1 MTSPA
6 PLAALAQPLTL
17 TLDMTIVLALV
28 ILTVLLFLTDRLRVD
43 VVAIMVMV
51 ALPLLGIMDG
61 TDAFRGLASN
71 AVISIIAVV
80 IMGRGLDHT
89 GVISKLMRPL
99 MHLAGRSANRIV
111 ILVAGTVAVVSSF
124 MQNVGA
130 AALFL
135 PAIRRLSR
143 HAGVPVSRLLMPV
156 GFSAILGGT
165 VTLVGSSPLIMLND
179 LIQPFGLE
187 PFGLFSVT
195 PVGLALVVTGIAFFV
210 LGGQRLLPAGAPP
223 EDPGEDLMAWY
234 CDLGCMHELRAP
246 WDKNEELYVQD
257 LIDIYCIQVVALSQK
272 GGRDVLMPPDRAIR
286 IAPGAVLA
294 VIGSPARVN
303 EMAAK
308 HGFTVKRELD
318 VFARAMSDEESG
330 VVEALIPPHSRFIG
344 MTVADIR
351 FRHNHLMAPLAVT
364 RHNQTRYCGFWDMV
378 VRAGDSILMHGSWES
393 FHAMRP
399 RRDILFVQSLDH
411 EVLHPEKAGVAVGA
425 FALSTGLVIATDLA
439 LSVCLMT
446 GALAMILGR
455 VLTIDEAYRGVDWRT
470 VFLLGGLIP
479 LGVAMER
486 TGAASWLAGH
496 IMALV
501 GQPAPWVFL
510 FVLGALSTVLS
521 LVVSNV
527 GAVVLLVPLAVDMA
541 TSVGADP
548 RLATLVVA
556 LAASNAFL
564 LPTHQVN
571 ALYMGPGGYR
581 SADYLRT
588 GLPLSVLFLVVL
600 TAMVSFFY

>member
-1 MTSPA
+1 MQTAQTVLASATLVPMTLEMA
-6 PLAALAQPLTL
+6 
-17 TLDMTIVLALV
+17 IVLGLV
-28 ILTVLLFLTDRLRVD
+28 AATVILFLTEWLRVD
-43 VVAIMVMV
+43 VVAILVMV
-51 ALPLLGIMDG
+51 ALPLLGIVDG
-61 TDAFRGLASN
+61 VDAFRGLASN
-71 AVISIIAVV
+71 AVISIIAVI

-89 GVISKLMRPL
+89 GVISQLMRPL
-99 MHLAGRSANRIV
+99 MRLAGRSRGRITV
-111 ILVAGTVAVVSSF
+111 LVSGTVAVVSSF

-143 HAGVPVSRLLMPV
+143 HSGVPVSRLLMPV

-179 LIQPFGLE
+179 LIQPFGLA

-195 PVGLALVVTGIAFFV
+195 PVGLALVVAGIAFFV
-210 LGGQRLLPAGAPP
+210 FGGQRLLPAGEPTG
-223 EDPGEDLMAWY
+223 EQGEDLMAWY

-246 WDKNEELYVQD
+246 ADLAGELHVQD
-257 LIDIYCIQVVALSQK
+257 LIDTYCIQVVALSQK
-272 GGRDVLMPPDRAIR
+272 GGRDVLLPPDRAMR

-294 VIGSPARVN
+294 AIGSPARVAGLVR
-303 EMAAK
+303 E
-308 HGFTVKRELD
+308 HGFVVKAGLD
-318 VFARAMSDEESG
+318 VFAQAMSDEESG
-330 VVEALIPPHSRFIG
+330 VVEALVPPHSRFIG

-351 FRHNHLMAPLAVT
+351 FRHNHLMSPLAVT
-364 RHNQTRYCGFWDMV
+364 RDNKTRYCDFWDMV
-378 VRAGDSILMHGSWES
+378 VHAGDSILMHGRWES

-399 RRDILFVQSLDH
+399 RREILFVQSLDH

-425 FALSTGLVIATDLA
+425 FLLSTGLVLATDLA

-446 GALAMILGR
+446 GALAMVLGR

-470 VFLLGGLIP
+470 VFLLAGLIP

-486 TGAASWLAGH
+486 TGAASWMAGH

-510 FVLGALSTVLS
+510 FVLGALSTAMT

-527 GAVVLLVPLAVDMA
+527 GATVLLVPLAVDMA
-541 TSVGADP
+541 TAVGADP
-548 RLATLVVA
+548 RLSALVVA
-556 LAASNAFL
+556 LAASNSFL

-571 ALYMGPGGYR
+571 ALNMGPGGYR
-581 SADYLRT
+581 SLDFVRA
-588 GLPLSVLFLVVL
+588 GLPVSLLFLAVL
-600 TAMVSFFY
+600 TVMVSVFY